1 MTTGV
6 QMTPVSFI
14 MEENYMWSKKT
25 IKNKISAIGL
35 IILAI
40 VLLPW
45 LDGDA
50 TFLIFALMIAVPLFL
65 SKKNW
70 IIG

>member
-1 MTTGV
+1 
-6 QMTPVSFI
+6 
-14 MEENYMWSKKT
+14 MWSKKT

-40 VLLPW
+40 VSLPW
-45 LDGDA
+45 LDGNA
-50 TFLIFALMIAVPLFL
+50 TFLIFALMVAVALFFD
-65 SKKNW
+65 KRNW

>member
-1 MTTGV
+1 
-6 QMTPVSFI
+6 
-14 MEENYMWSKKT
+14 MWSKKT

-40 VLLPW
+40 ILLPW

-50 TFLIFALMIAVPLFL
+50 TFLIFALMIAVPLFFD
-65 SKKNW
+65 KKNR

>member
-1 MTTGV
+1 
-6 QMTPVSFI
+6 

-25 IKNKISAIGL
+25 IKNKISAIRL

-40 VLLPW
+40 ILLPW

-50 TFLIFALMIAVPLFL
+50 TFLIFALMIAVPLFFD
-65 SKKNW
+65 KRNW